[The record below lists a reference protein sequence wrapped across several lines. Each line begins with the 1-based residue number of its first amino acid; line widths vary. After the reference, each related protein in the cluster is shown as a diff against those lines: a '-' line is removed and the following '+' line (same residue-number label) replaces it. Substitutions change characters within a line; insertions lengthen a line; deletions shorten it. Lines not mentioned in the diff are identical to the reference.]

1 MRHALCLALLVL
13 SLAGCRNPNAPSPEV
28 KAQAAQSETP
38 QVRDYY
44 AEGGTTL
51 WTDAQGATAAADA
64 FLQRL
69 CASSAEGLD
78 PSAYRLDDLAA
89 LRDSLAALDST
100 DAASQDRLLAR
111 FEVTATEAFVRFA
124 HDLGRGRVDR
134 DALGASWHLQGDTL
148 VEARALAALR
158 DHGLAAALD
167 SLSQHGNGY
176 EPLRQALLRYRRAE
190 AAGGWPTV
198 STQTDTAGLRRRLAA
213 EGDLDTMTAAPL
225 ANGIRAF
232 QQRHGLNA
240 TGTVNDST
248 LHALNVPLAER
259 IATMEANLERLR
271 WMPSSFGPTY
281 VVVNIPDFYL
291 QAFENNRRVMEMA
304 VIVGGEANR
313 TPAFADTMRYLAFAP
328 YWNVPPSIASRELAG
343 RSAASYRRRG
353 YEVLRGNT
361 VVSASLATRANL
373 ASGRIRLRQKPG
385 PTNSL
390 GQVKF
395 MFPNAH
401 NIYLHDTPAD
411 QLFARQNRALS
422 HGCIRLSRPADLAL
436 WALGPNGGW
445 DSTRVDSAMNGSRE
459 LRVNLTRT
467 IPVFLVYQT
476 AWVDEAGR
484 VQFRDDLYGH
494 DRRLLAALYANGSRP
509 TAAQAVPTTA
519 DDSSVVPDS
528 LAEAPPLA
536 AAPDTLPT
544 TRRSSAVPVC
554 QRLSA
559 R

>member
-1 MRHALCLALLVL
+1 MRFAAALLALALLP
-13 SLAGCRNPNAPSPEV
+13 LAGCRPSNAPTPEV
-28 KAQAAQSETP
+28 KEEAAQSETAE
-38 QVRDYY
+38 VRDYY
-44 AEGGTTL
+44 AEGGTSL
-51 WTDAQGATAAADA
+51 WTDAQGATEAADA

-69 CASSAEGLD
+69 CAADAEGLD
-78 PSAYRLDDLAA
+78 PSAYRLDDLAG

-100 DAASQDRLLAR
+100 DAASRDRLLAR

-124 HDLGRGRVDR
+124 RDLGHGRVDR

-190 AAGGWPTV
+190 AAAGWPTV
-198 STQTDTAGLRRRLAA
+198 AARTDTAALRQRLAA
-213 EGDLDTMTAAPL
+213 EGDLDTNAAASL
-225 ANGIRAF
+225 ADGVRAF
-232 QQRHGLNA
+232 QIRHGLNA

-248 LHALNVPLAER
+248 LDALNVPLADR
-259 IATMEANLERLR
+259 ISTMEANLERLR

-281 VVVNIPDFYL
+281 IVVNLPDFHL
-291 QAFENNRRVMEMA
+291 QAFENGRRAMEMP
-304 VIVGGEANR
+304 VIVGGTANS

-343 RSAASYRRRG
+343 RSAASYSRRG

-361 VVSASLATRANL
+361 VVSAGLATRANL
-373 ASGRIRLRQKPG
+373 AAGRIRIRQKPG

-390 GQVKF
+390 GLVKF

-436 WALGPNGGW
+436 WALDPNGGW

-459 LRVNLTRT
+459 LRVNLART

-476 AWVDEAGR
+476 AWVDGDGR

-494 DRRLLAALYANGSRP
+494 DRRLLAALYADGKTPTAPTALP
-509 TAAQAVPTTA
+509 TAA
-519 DDSSVVPDS
+519 PDS
-528 LAEAPPLA
+528 LAEAAPLP

-544 TRRSSAVPVC
+544 APRPSGPAVC